1 MSDVP
6 VSAPAPTSA
15 PSSEPS
21 SSASPP
27 ESSAPEAKSSPPSES
42 PQAEA
47 RRLKLKVDGNE
58 EDYDLSNEDNLRRD
72 LQKARAADKR
82 MAEAAKLQKQY
93 DAYKADPKAFLRDP
107 ANGFNARELAE
118 QIMLEELEAELEDP
132 RDREQ
137 RLLKERLKKYEEAE
151 AKAREN
157 EESEAKQAQVHQA
170 RQHWDNVIGTALE
183 SSDLPKTPETIAR
196 IARSLRQAMATGYK
210 PEISDVIA
218 EVKASYEQEFS
229 SLYGQASLEKL
240 MKFNPQLIEQLRQ
253 HDLKSLKSK
262 PAPSQALPRDDKG
275 RFQPNKGSEAP
286 KTMNEYDFAEYMKG
300 KFKGG

>member
-6 VSAPAPTSA
+6 TSAPAPVSA
-15 PSSEPS
+15 PTSEPS
-21 SSASPP
+21 ASASPP
-27 ESSAPEAKSSPPSES
+27 NPSPQDASSAPTETK
-42 PQAEA
+42 AEA

-58 EDYDLSNEDNLRRD
+58 EDYDLDNEDNLRRD

-132 RDREQ
+132 KDREARQ
-137 RLLKERLKKYEEAE
+137 LKERLKKYEEQE
-151 AKAREN
+151 AKARE
-157 EESEAKQAQVHQA
+157 EQESEAKHAQVQQA
-170 RQHWDNVIGTALE
+170 RQHWDNVIATALE
-183 SSDLPKTPETIAR
+183 TSDLPKTTETVAR
-196 IARSLRQAMATGYK
+196 IARTLRQAMATGYK

-218 EVKASYEQEFS
+218 EVKASYESEFS
-229 SLYGQASLEKL
+229 SLYGQNSLEQL

-253 HDLKSLKSK
+253 HDLKSLKAK
-262 PAPSQALPRDDKG
+262 PTPNQSLPRDDKG
-275 RFQPNKGSEAP
+275 RFQPSKGSEAP
-286 KTMNEYDFAEYMKG
+286 KTMNEYDFAKHMQN
-300 KFKGG
+300 KFKDG